1 MAHTVLWRIIFISC
15 LIPLISSRDCKWLHP
30 KQEYLSKQIL
40 QTFNQMSSLELSF
53 GICPQNVTEFPNID
67 DLYNITQVEE
77 AATTV
82 REVFNQTIWFYKK
95 HHTDLQCQEKAWE
108 RLQALLHYVQNLLDD
123 CIPEDAE
130 NSELTH
136 KVSDY
141 FNILEKNDS
150 KCAHN
155 MVHINIKKNLQLAS
169 QLSSTMRR
177 RRLLK

>member
-15 LIPLISSRDCKWLHP
+15 LIPLISSRDCIWLHP

-40 QTFNQMSSLELSF
+40 QTFNQMVGFIDCQL
-53 GICPQNVTEFPNID
+53 PNID

-82 REVFNQTIWFYKK
+82 P
-95 HHTDLQCQEKAWE
+95 WE
-108 RLQALLHYVQNLLDD
+108 RLQALLHYVKNLLDD

-169 QLSSTMRR
+169 HLSSTMRR

>member
-15 LIPLISSRDCKWLHP
+15 LIPLISSRDCIWLHP

-40 QTFNQMSSLELSF
+40 QTFNQMVGFIDCQL
-53 GICPQNVTEFPNID
+53 PNID
-67 DLYNITQVEE
+67 DLYNITQVE

-82 REVFNQTIWFYKK
+82 RE
-95 HHTDLQCQEKAWE
+95 EKAWE
-108 RLQALLHYVQNLLDD
+108 RLQALLHYVKNLLDD
-123 CIPEDAE
+123 C
-130 NSELTH
+130 
-136 KVSDY
+136 VSVCTAISSIKL
-141 FNILEKNDS
+141 FCGFFDS

-169 QLSSTMRR
+169 HLSSTMRR

>member
-1 MAHTVLWRIIFISC
+1 TPSTVLWRIIFISC

-40 QTFNQMSSLELSF
+40 QTFNQMVGFIDCQL
-53 GICPQNVTEFPNID
+53 PNID
-67 DLYNITQVEE
+67 DLYNITQVE

-141 FNILEKNDS
+141 FNILEKNVMELDS

-169 QLSSTMRR
+169 HLSSTMRR